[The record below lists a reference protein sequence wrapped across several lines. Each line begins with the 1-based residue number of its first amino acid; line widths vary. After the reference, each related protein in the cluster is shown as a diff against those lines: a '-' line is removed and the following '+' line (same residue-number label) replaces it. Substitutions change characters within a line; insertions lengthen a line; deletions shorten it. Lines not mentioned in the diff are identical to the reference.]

1 MNNLT
6 FSEQKQLEEE
16 ARKWSTEEN
25 EKERTYQ
32 KQALVGERKYNAA
45 ECEKHRVWQAE
56 QNEKDRVAYRRRA
69 PNSQG
74 RGPG

>member
-32 KQALVGERKYNAA
+32 KQALIGERKYNTA
-45 ECEKHRVWQAE
+45 ECEKQRVWQAE
-56 QNEKDRVAYRRRA
+56 QNEKDRKLAREGHTNR
-69 PNSQG
+69 
-74 RGPG
+74 